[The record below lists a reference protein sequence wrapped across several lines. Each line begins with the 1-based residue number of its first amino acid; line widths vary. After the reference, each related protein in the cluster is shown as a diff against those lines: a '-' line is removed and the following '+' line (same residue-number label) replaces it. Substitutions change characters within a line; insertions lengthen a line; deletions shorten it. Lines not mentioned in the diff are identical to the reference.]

1 MMLFL
6 QSTTYRKEV
15 AIVSSSANGR
25 RRRCRHDQ
33 QYQRDLLSIEYR
45 FINDGN
51 SCFLDERRP
60 AVSGA
65 ASVVLGLWQH
75 EAMEQIMGNIYL
87 GKKVTKAKKAP
98 AFAVVSNSK
107 TDRGSFDW
115 CDDQFVKYAADKH
128 EIFVVMILHVTSTLF

>member
-1 MMLFL
+1 MFP
-6 QSTTYRKEV
+6 QPTKYREEV
-15 AIVSSSANGR
+15 AGVSSSANGR

-65 ASVVLGLWQH
+65 ASVLGLWQH
-75 EAMEQIMGNIYL
+75 EAMEQIMGGIYYL
-87 GKKVTKAKKAP
+87 GKKVTKNKKAP
-98 AFAVVSNSK
+98 AFAVVSNTPK
-107 TDRGSFDW
+107 
-115 CDDQFVKYAADKH
+115 QIV
-128 EIFVVMILHVTSTLF
+128 VVMIGVMTNL